1 MADATDL
8 KSVGPKGPCGFESR
22 HRHSQFREE
31 RLPDLVWESFF
42 TFFILRAETRDQFVL
57 AARNDDSR
65 LFVSIRIHSRFTPLK
80 IRGFRIRTN
89 PAILQIK
96 RSDLCEILGIQGKI
110 EYIEIFAD
118 ARRRY

>member
-42 TFFILRAETRDQFVL
+42 TFFILRTETRDQFVL
-57 AARNDDSR
+57 ATRNDESL
-65 LFVSIRIHSRFTPLK
+65 LFASIRIHSRLLRLK
-80 IRGFRIRTN
+80 IRGFGIRTN
-89 PAILQIK
+89 PAILPIK
-96 RSDLCEILGIQGKI
+96 RSDLCQIISIQREI